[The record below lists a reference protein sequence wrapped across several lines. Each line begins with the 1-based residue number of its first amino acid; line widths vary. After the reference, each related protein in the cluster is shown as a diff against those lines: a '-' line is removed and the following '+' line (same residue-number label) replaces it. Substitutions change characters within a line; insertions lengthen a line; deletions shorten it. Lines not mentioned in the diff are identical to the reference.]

1 MSEGVGPRRDAGD
14 SRRRTLAAVAAGGA
28 IGSLGR
34 WAAALAAGGSH
45 TATLLVNVTGAFTLG
60 VLVVWLGRGT
70 VHPLARPFLAVGLL
84 GGWTTYSS
92 FALDAHALAGE
103 GLGGLLGY
111 LLLTLGLGVA
121 AAVAGLVVGDRV
133 WGDDPSADEAVAEG
147 EL

>member
-84 GGWTTYSS
+84 GGWTT
-92 FALDAHALAGE
+92 LDAHALAGE

-133 WGDDPSADEAVAEG
+133 WGGDPSADEAVAEG

>member
-1 MSEGVGPRRDAGD
+1 M
-14 SRRRTLAAVAAGGA
+14 AAGGA

-70 VHPLARPFLAVGLL
+70 AHPLARPFL
-84 GGWTTYSS
+84 
-92 FALDAHALAGE
+92 ALDAHALAGE

-133 WGDDPSADEAVAEG
+133 WGGDPSADEAVAEG